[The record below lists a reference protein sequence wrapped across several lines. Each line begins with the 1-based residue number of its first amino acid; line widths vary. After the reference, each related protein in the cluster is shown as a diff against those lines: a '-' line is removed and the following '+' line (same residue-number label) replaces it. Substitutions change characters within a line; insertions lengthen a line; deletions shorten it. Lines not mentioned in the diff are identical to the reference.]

1 MNDFLKAFNDTP
13 AEESTGFSLLP
24 EGTYTATLG
33 DCKLDMTKEP
43 MQLSFVYDITE
54 GEFRGRKLFSNYRLE
69 GRGLGF
75 LKKDLKQLSIDYS
88 NVAKVEDLAAIVWE
102 RLPMKCEVYVNQKEY
117 NGKVYN
123 NTYLNA
129 LLTGSPITAPAA
141 ASAKP
146 KNHAPQT
153 TARKGPPSEIPF

>member
-1 MNDFLKAFNDTP
+1 MTDFKSLFDSTP
-13 AEESTGFSLLP
+13 AEETTGYSLLP
-24 EGTYTATLG
+24 EGTYDAELS
-33 DCKLDMTKEP
+33 DCKLDMTREP

-88 NVAKVEDLAAIVWE
+88 TVSKVEDLAAIVWE
-102 RLPMKCEVYVNQKEY
+102 RLPMKCEVFVNQKEY

-123 NTYLNA
+123 NTYLNGLRA
-129 LLTGSPITAPAA
+129 GAPVQAT
-141 ASAKP
+141 KP

-153 TARKGPPSEIPF
+153 TKKPSDSIPF

>member
-24 EGTYTATLG
+24 EGTYTASLG

-102 RLPMKCEVYVNQKEY
+102 RLPMNCEVYVNQKEY

-129 LLTGSPITAPAA
+129 LLTSAPAPA
-141 ASAKP
+141 AKP
-146 KNHAPQT
+146 KNFAPQT
-153 TARKGPPSEIPF
+153 TSRKSNSGIPF